1 LDERA
6 GVKVIGL
13 DDTIKGLKL
22 LGASAKEMSD
32 VGYVISREV
41 ATRARSLAPS
51 RTGALRTSIVAAR
64 TNKGARL
71 QTRKPL
77 VYAAPIHWG
86 WPSRNIRPNVF
97 MLKAIGS
104 RPAIYNRYQVELNKL
119 IAKYNTG
126 KVTK

>member
-1 LDERA
+1 MDERG

-22 LGASAKEMSD
+22 LGASAKEISN
-32 VGYVISREV
+32 VGYEISREV

-77 VYAAPIHWG
+77 LYAAPIHWG

-119 IAKYNTG
+119 ILKYNNG
-126 KVTK
+126 KVAK

>member
-1 LDERA
+1 LDERG

-22 LGASAKEMSD
+22 LGASAKEISD

-51 RTGALRTSIVAAR
+51 RTGALRASIVAAR

-77 VYAAPIHWG
+77 LYAAPIHWG

>member
-1 LDERA
+1 LDERG

-22 LGASAKEMSD
+22 LGASAKEISD

>member
-1 LDERA
+1 MDERG
-6 GVKVIGL
+6 GVRVIGL

-22 LGASAKEMSD
+22 LGASAKEISD

-51 RTGALRTSIVAAR
+51 RTGALRSSIVAAR
-64 TNKGARL
+64 TQKGARL

-119 IAKYNTG
+119 IQKYNTG
-126 KVTK
+126 KVTR